1 MTGESKCGSARCIK
15 PLIPE
20 GNYKF
25 WQQLTWIFTF
35 FFSGVIIKAWK
46 DIIIDNKDEIY
57 IIIFRIISW
66 IIICRTAPVFD
77 LRKSVRSG
85 D

>member
-1 MTGESKCGSARCIK
+1 MHKAAHSRR
-15 PLIPE
+15 
-20 GNYKF
+20 
-25 WQQLTWIFTF
+25 QLQILAAAHLDFHL
-35 FFSGVIIKAWK
+35 FFSVVIIKAWK